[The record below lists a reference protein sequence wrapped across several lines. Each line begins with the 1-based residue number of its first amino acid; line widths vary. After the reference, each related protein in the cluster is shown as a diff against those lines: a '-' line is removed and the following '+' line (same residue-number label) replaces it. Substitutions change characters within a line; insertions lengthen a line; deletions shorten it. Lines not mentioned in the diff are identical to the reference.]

1 MFKKRMR
8 LTAAAVMLTMIGVML
23 LSGCKG
29 RSDYS
34 NSTDQI
40 NTTIDNGKINI
51 EIDQTNHV
59 FVITSNELGEDFRQ
73 EGKILTYSY
82 PETANVYRITPF
94 DNYQSSAL
102 YNPIKE
108 WKSASF
114 QVWALTEGQNVYKN
128 NVEGEDSLCRTERIG
143 LINSLMRID
152 TKDFKQMNVIKSGYS
167 DAVFGDY
174 VVKYTFPATKKDL
187 YEVTHFDLKLN
198 YDVVLEDVKD
208 RPLDFFIIRRSIDG
222 ITVGLPSNAIEPFY
236 EKYDAKSKIMKYI
249 YSEEGKIF
257 YDGESVYEVHNNSDA
272 KPDDL
277 EIYLK
282 DQPIL
287 SLEKALNQSAQSIY
301 NSLSYSA
308 RTGGDTHF
316 YAVELV
322 YLTIGTSDCSNGD
335 YENASMYTIDYDN
348 ACIYPFWVIYMLDN
362 IVVASHDVAQIQP
375 ILVNAITGEVII
387 CD

>member
-1 MFKKRMR
+1 MMNFNKIKKIAITTILVGSLFMQ
-8 LTAAAVMLTMIGVML
+8 
-23 LSGCKG
+23 GCTG
-29 RSDYS
+29 SAGDNAPTDQS
-34 NSTDQI
+34 NS
-40 NTTIDNGKINI
+40 NIDNGKINI
-51 EIDQTNHV
+51 EIDQANHV

-152 TKDFKQMNVIKSGYS
+152 TKEFKQMNVIKSGYS

-198 YDVVLEDVKD
+198 YNVVLEDVKD

-277 EIYLK
+277 EIFLK
-282 DQPIL
+282 DQPVL
-287 SLEKALNQSAQSIY
+287 SLEKALNKVAPNIY

-348 ACIYPFWVIYMLDN
+348 ACIYPFWVIYILDN

-375 ILVNAITGEVII
+375 ILVNAITGEVIV

>member
-1 MFKKRMR
+1 MMNFNKIKKIAITTI
-8 LTAAAVMLTMIGVML
+8 LVGL
-23 LSGCKG
+23 LFMQGCTG
-29 RSDYS
+29 SAGD
-34 NSTDQI
+34 NASTDQS
-40 NTTIDNGKINI
+40 NSNIDNGKINI

-114 QVWALTEGQNVYKN
+114 QVLTLTEGQNVYKN
-128 NVEGEDSLCRTERIG
+128 NVEGKDSLCRTERIG
-143 LINSLMRID
+143 LINSLMRIEA
-152 TKDFKQMNVIKSGYS
+152 KEFKQMNVIKSGYS
-167 DAVFGDY
+167 DAVFADY
-174 VVKYTFPATKKDL
+174 IVKYTFPATKKDL

-198 YDVVLEDVKD
+198 YDVVLDDVKD
-208 RPLDFFIIRRSIDG
+208 RPLDYYVIRRAIDG
-222 ITVGLPSNAIEPFY
+222 ITVGLPDNAIESY
-236 EKYDAKSKIMKYI
+236 YQKYDTKTKILKYI
-249 YSEEGKIF
+249 YSEAGKFF

-277 EIYLK
+277 EIFLK
-282 DQPIL
+282 DQPVL
-287 SLEKALNQSAQSIY
+287 SLEKALNKVAPNIY

>member
-1 MFKKRMR
+1 MMNFNKIKKIAITTILVGSLFMQ
-8 LTAAAVMLTMIGVML
+8 
-23 LSGCKG
+23 GCTG
-29 RSDYS
+29 SAGDNAPTDQS
-34 NSTDQI
+34 NS
-40 NTTIDNGKINI
+40 NIDNGKINI
-51 EIDQTNHV
+51 EIDQANHV
-59 FVITSNELGEDFRQ
+59 FVITSKALGADFRQ

-82 PETANVYRITPF
+82 PETANVYRIRPF
-94 DNYQSSAL
+94 DNNQSSAL

-128 NVEGEDSLCRTERIG
+128 NVEGKDSLCRTERIG

-152 TKDFKQMNVIKSGYS
+152 AKEFKQMNVIKSGYS
-167 DAVFGDY
+167 DAVFADY
-174 VVKYTFPATKKDL
+174 IVKYTFPATKKDL

-198 YDVVLEDVKD
+198 YNVVLEDVKD

-277 EIYLK
+277 EIYLERSAHTFFGEGFV
-282 DQPIL
+282 PIC
-287 SLEKALNQSAQSIY
+287 SE
-301 NSLSYSA
+301 
-308 RTGGDTHF
+308 
-316 YAVELV
+316 
-322 YLTIGTSDCSNGD
+322 YL
-335 YENASMYTIDYDN
+335 
-348 ACIYPFWVIYMLDN
+348 
-362 IVVASHDVAQIQP
+362 
-375 ILVNAITGEVII
+375 
-387 CD
+387 

>member
-1 MFKKRMR
+1 MMNFNKIIKIAITTILVGSLFMQ
-8 LTAAAVMLTMIGVML
+8 
-23 LSGCKG
+23 GCTG
-29 RSDYS
+29 SAGDNAPTDQS
-34 NSTDQI
+34 NS
-40 NTTIDNGKINI
+40 NIDNGKINI
-51 EIDQTNHV
+51 EIDQANHV
-59 FVITSNELGEDFRQ
+59 FVITSKALGADFRQ

-82 PETANVYRITPF
+82 PETANVYRIRPF
-94 DNYQSSAL
+94 DNNQSSAL

-128 NVEGEDSLCRTERIG
+128 NVEGKDSLCRTERIG

-152 TKDFKQMNVIKSGYS
+152 AKEFKQMNVIKSGYS
-167 DAVFGDY
+167 DAVFADY
-174 VVKYTFPATKKDL
+174 IVKYTFPATKKDL

-198 YDVVLEDVKD
+198 YNVVLEDVKD

-316 YAVELV
+316 YAVEMV
-322 YLTIGTSDCSNGD
+322 YLTVGTSDFSNVD
-335 YENASMYTIDYDN
+335 YENASMYSIDYEN

-362 IVVASHDVAQIQP
+362 IVVASHDVAQIKP
-375 ILVNAITGEVII
+375 ILVNAVTGEVIV
-387 CD
+387 CN

>member
-1 MFKKRMR
+1 MMNFNKIKKIVITTILVGSLFMQ
-8 LTAAAVMLTMIGVML
+8 
-23 LSGCKG
+23 GCTG
-29 RSDYS
+29 SAGDNAPTDQS
-34 NSTDQI
+34 NS
-40 NTTIDNGKINI
+40 NIDNGKINI
-51 EIDQTNHV
+51 EIDQANHV
-59 FVITSNELGEDFRQ
+59 FVITSKALGADFRQ

-82 PETANVYRITPF
+82 PETANVYRIRPF
-94 DNYQSSAL
+94 DNNQSSAL

-128 NVEGEDSLCRTERIG
+128 NVEGKDSLCRTERIG

-152 TKDFKQMNVIKSGYS
+152 AKEFKQMNVIKSGYS
-167 DAVFGDY
+167 DAVFADY
-174 VVKYTFPATKKDL
+174 IVKYTFPATKKDL

-198 YDVVLEDVKD
+198 YNVVLEDVKD

-316 YAVELV
+316 YAVEMV
-322 YLTIGTSDCSNGD
+322 YLAVGTSDFSNVD
-335 YENASMYTIDYDN
+335 YENASMYSIDYDN

-362 IVVASHDVAQIQP
+362 IVVASHDVAQIKP
-375 ILVNAITGEVII
+375 ILVNAVTGEVVF

>member
-1 MFKKRMR
+1 MMNFNKIKKIAITTILVGSLFMQ
-8 LTAAAVMLTMIGVML
+8 
-23 LSGCKG
+23 GCTG
-29 RSDYS
+29 SAGDNAPTDQS
-34 NSTDQI
+34 NS
-40 NTTIDNGKINI
+40 NIDNGKINI
-51 EIDQTNHV
+51 EIDQASHV
-59 FVITSNELGEDFRQ
+59 FVITSKALGADFRQ

-114 QVWALTEGQNVYKN
+114 QVWTLTEGQNVYKN
-128 NVEGEDSLCRTERIG
+128 NVEGKDSLCRTERIG
-143 LINSLMRID
+143 LINSLMRIEA
-152 TKDFKQMNVIKSGYS
+152 KEFKQMNVIKSGYS
-167 DAVFGDY
+167 DAVFADY
-174 VVKYTFPATKKDL
+174 IVKYTFPATKKDL
-187 YEVTHFDLKLN
+187 YEVTHFDLKNN
-198 YDVVLEDVKD
+198 YDVVLDDVKD
-208 RPLDFFIIRRSIDG
+208 RPLDYYVIRRAIDG
-222 ITVGLPSNAIEPFY
+222 ITVGLPDNAIDSY
-236 EKYDAKSKIMKYI
+236 YQKYDTKTKILKYI
-249 YSEEGKIF
+249 YSEAGKFF

-277 EIYLK
+277 EIFLK
-282 DQPIL
+282 DQPVL
-287 SLEKALNQSAQSIY
+287 SLEKALNKVAPNIY

-375 ILVNAITGEVII
+375 ILVNAITGEVIV